1 MPDAILDYLGVFP
14 AQILFAYAMAKML
27 PLRQPRLYW
36 VLQVVVLFVVL
47 TLRPLMPFWVRMAA
61 GAIPELL
68 PLLFSTGP
76 FFRRLFIVVIGVVI
90 FFAMELPTGALWIA
104 LTGEPTADYAAV
116 WANLPQFAFVH
127 VVHFALLAFAFAV
140 MYALVDR
147 SSDTH
152 AGMRLFLWFPLVQV
166 VLFEILM
173 TVSLEAMNG
182 VMPFYVGGS
191 IMALVLLIADVLLF
205 VSWRSFM
212 QKRREEERAA
222 SLQDRLDGHLAEY
235 GRMAGELEHVSR
247 LRHDVRNQ
255 VEVVRLLS
263 RNGSYDEARRHL
275 DFLRVDAAKA
285 DGEEGAVR
293 W

>member
-27 PLRQPRLYW
+27 PLRRPRLYW
-36 VLQVVVLFVVL
+36 TLQVVVLFVVL

-61 GAIPELL
+61 GAVPELL

-90 FFAMELPTGALWIA
+90 FFAMELPAGALWIA
-104 LTGEPTADYAAV
+104 LTGEPTADYAAA

-127 VVHFALLAFAFAV
+127 VVHFSLLAFAFAV
-140 MYALVDR
+140 LYALVDR

-182 VMPFYVGGS
+182 VMSFYVGGS
-191 IMALVLLIADVLLF
+191 AMALVLLIADVLLF

-222 SLQDRLDGHLAEY
+222 SLQDRLDEHLAEY
-235 GRMAGELEHVSR
+235 GRMAGELERVSR

-263 RNGSYDEARRHL
+263 RDGSYDEARRHL
-275 DFLRVDAAKA
+275 DFLRADAAKA
-285 DGEEGAVR
+285 DGGDVVA
-293 W
+293 

>member
-1 MPDAILDYLGVFP
+1 MPNAILDYLGVFP
-14 AQILFAYAMAKML
+14 AQLLFAYVMAKML
-27 PLRQPRLYW
+27 PMRRLGLYW
-36 VLQVVVLFVVL
+36 VLQVVAVFTVL
-47 TLRPLMPFWVRMAA
+47 TFRPLMPFWVRMAA
-61 GAIPELL
+61 GAVPELL

-76 FFRRLFIVVIGVVI
+76 FFRRLFIVVIGVAI

-104 LTGEPTADYAAV
+104 LTGEPTADYDAA
-116 WANLPQFAFVH
+116 WANLPQFVFVH
-127 VVHFALLAFAFAV
+127 IVHFALLAFAFAV
-140 MYALVDR
+140 LYALVDR

-152 AGMRLFLWFPLVQV
+152 AGMRLFIWFPLVQI
-166 VLFEILM
+166 VLFEVLM
-173 TVSLEAMNG
+173 AVSVGDMNG

-191 IMALVLLIADVLLF
+191 VVALVLLVADVLLF

-222 SLQDRLDGHLAEY
+222 LLQDRLDEHLTEY
-235 GRMAGELEHVSR
+235 GRIAAALEHISR

-263 RNGSYDEARRHL
+263 RDGSYDEARRHL
-275 DFLRVDAAKA
+275 DFLRADAAKA
-285 DGEEGAVR
+285 DGEEGVAR